1 LLAGDGDKTEIA
13 DGRTHGSL
21 ITLNDHSAETL
32 AGGGKRM
39 GEADNAGTDNRDIE
53 LQKRPPP
60 EEFRIFIAFR
70 GK

>member
-1 LLAGDGDKTEIA
+1 
-13 DGRTHGSL
+13 
-21 ITLNDHSAETL
+21 
-32 AGGGKRM
+32 M